1 MMSFLDRLKSL
12 FSGGSSPPDD
22 HAGHSHDAP
31 RTGESNLEASAGLPP
46 SPVDP
51 LGSPAPEAA
60 PDPVTPPPPP
70 PPPSDPDKL

>member
-1 MMSFLDRLKSL
+1 MSFLDRLKSF
-12 FSGGSSPPDD
+12 FSGGPSPADD
-22 HAGHSHDAP
+22 RAGESHDAP
-31 RTGESNLEASAGLPP
+31 RAGESNLEASVGLPP